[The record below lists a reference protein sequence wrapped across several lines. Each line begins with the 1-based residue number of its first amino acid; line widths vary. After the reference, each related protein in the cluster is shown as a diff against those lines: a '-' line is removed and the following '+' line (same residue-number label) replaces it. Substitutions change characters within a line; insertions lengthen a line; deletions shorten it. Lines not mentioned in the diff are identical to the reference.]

1 MKRRDF
7 MKAISVIAGF
17 GAVATHTM
25 AQDQVRRVGALL
37 VGEITK
43 KFLENG
49 LKQRGW
55 KLGDKLIIENRI
67 YNGDTDLA
75 HRYARELISL
85 KPDVLF
91 ALTNT
96 SMAALQAEGSTLRTV
111 FAMVSDPVGMHYVDS
126 FSRPGHNVTG
136 FTPFEPSLGGK
147 WVSLLK
153 EIAPNIQHIG
163 LVYNPEPGN
172 NSAAFRESIDK
183 AAGASGI
190 ASVETPSGGESDI
203 ERLIVSLKDKPDSG
217 LIFLPDAF
225 TNSQPDRFTGLVR
238 QCRIPAIYP
247 LRSFCDAGGLISY
260 GIYFMKVFDGAV
272 SYVDRILRGAD
283 PAELPVQ
290 APTEFEL
297 VVNQKA
303 ARQLGLRLPPDLVA
317 RADEVIG

>member
-1 MKRRDF
+1 MERREF
-7 MKAISVIAGF
+7 IRAIGVIAS
-17 GAVATHTM
+17 AVAIPTM

-37 VGEITK
+37 VGAITK
-43 KFLENG
+43 KFLEDG

-55 KLGDKLIIENRI
+55 KLGENLLIEYRI
-67 YNGDTDLA
+67 YNGDTDLGR
-75 HRYARELISL
+75 RYAQELISL

-96 SMAALQAEGSTLRTV
+96 SMAALQAEGSTIRTV

-153 EIAPNIQHIG
+153 EIAPNIQHFG

-172 NSAAFRESIDK
+172 NAVAFRKSIDET
-183 AAGASGI
+183 ADALGI
-190 ASVETPSGGESDI
+190 ASVEAPSGGESDI
-203 ERLIVSLKDKPDSG
+203 ERLIVSFKEKPNSG

-225 TNSQPDRFTGLVR
+225 TSARPDYFTALVSQSRL
-238 QCRIPAIYP
+238 PAIYP
-247 LRSFCDAGGLISY
+247 LRSFCEHGGLISY
-260 GIYFMKVFDGAV
+260 GIYYGKMFDGAV

-297 VVNQKA
+297 VVNEKA
-303 ARQLGLRLPPDLVA
+303 ARQLGLRLAPELLA
-317 RADEVIG
+317 RADQVI

>member
-7 MKAISVIAGF
+7 MKAIGLITAC
-17 GAVATHTM
+17 GAAATPPM
-25 AQDQVRRVGALL
+25 AQGKVRRVGALL
-37 VGEITK
+37 VGAITK
-43 KFLENG
+43 KFLEDS

-55 KLGDKLIIENRI
+55 KLGDNLIVESRI

-96 SMAALQAEGSTLRTV
+96 SMAALQAEGSTLHTV
-111 FAMVSDPVGMHYVDS
+111 FAMVSDPVGMQYVDS

-172 NSAAFRESIDK
+172 NSAAFRESIDRT
-183 AAGASGI
+183 ARASGI
-190 ASVETPSGGESDI
+190 ASVETPSGGESDM
-203 ERLIVSLKDKPDSG
+203 ERLIVSFKDKADSG

-225 TNSQPDRFTGLVR
+225 TSSQPDRFTALVR

-247 LRSFCDAGGLISY
+247 LRSFCDADGLISY
-260 GIYFMKVFDGAV
+260 GVYFMKVFDGAV

-317 RADEVIG
+317 RADDVIG